1 MNFIELVD
9 IIFKNKGKYR
19 TVSKEDKENNFYI
32 INKKFSLGSDS
43 QRGKYLK
50 FSQFFNHKA
59 IDKDSA
65 LDLWFLFFRK
75 TPSIPGWYW
84 IKNTNTKEKKSS
96 KISAADRELLLKHND
111 INERDLD
118 FIIEHYKDDVDEE
131 IKKIK
136 RFKGE

>member
-9 IIFKNKGKYR
+9 IIFKNKGKYG

-59 IDKDSA
+59 IDKASA
-65 LDLWFLFFRK
+65 LDLWFLFFKK

-84 IKNTNTKEKKSS
+84 IKNTNTKEKKN
-96 KISAADRELLLKHND
+96 KIPNADRELLLKYND
-111 INERDLD
+111 ITERDLD
-118 FIIEHYKDDVDEE
+118 FMIEHYKDDVDME

-136 RFKGE
+136 RFKND